1 MSKKHRPPPNH
12 KPADVPEG
20 ASPPAPA
27 ASSSFTQDDL
37 DGESLAP
44 ESLPADLLPAT
55 AGSGA
60 DLRELDDL
68 ADADPD
74 APPDLPALPAVEASP
89 EAPLDGMQAP
99 PTPSAPEAP
108 PLTSERLE
116 DAVAGVDPAEPAT
129 ATPNDLPTANTANTA
144 APTATKGKKGGAK
157 KSGPEALFGD
167 AEAQC
172 ERASAA
178 SMIGPFFD
186 LLMAA
191 LPVYFGGPAG
201 MGWSDVVMAAQ
212 KMVVE
217 HGEKYGATPLDLNP
231 AALADGFGALMAG
244 GPDVFLV
251 KTLTVYQLE
260 PKPDTMP
267 VAAMPGALPLP
278 DSFNGRMVIGQRT
291 VPVTPGMAIVYN
303 LTEKGSALVGPALEA
318 LFNTLAKH
326 ADLVRPV
333 AALAIGA
340 LTGYRMWRDTRTTP
354 DILVRHQQE
363 TAAPSA

>member
-1 MSKKHRPPPNH
+1 MSKKHRPPPTH
-12 KPADVPEG
+12 KPADVTSPEG
-20 ASPPAPA
+20 ASPPGAPA
-27 ASSSFTQDDL
+27 SFTQDDL

-44 ESLPADLLPAT
+44 DALPADLKPAE
-55 AGSGA
+55 AGGGA

-74 APPDLPALPAVEASP
+74 APPDLPALPAVEAAP

-99 PTPSAPEAP
+99 PTPDAPEVP
-108 PLTSERLE
+108 PATSERLE
-116 DAVAGVDPAEPAT
+116 DAVAGVDPAEPST
-129 ATPNDLPTANTANTA
+129 ATPNDLPASNVA
-144 APTATKGKKGGAK
+144 APTTTKGKKSGAK

-186 LLMAA
+186 LFMAA

-201 MGWSDVVMAAQ
+201 MGWSDVLMAAQ

-217 HGEKYGATPLDLNP
+217 HGAKYGATPLDLNP

-260 PKPDTMP
+260 PTPDTMP
-267 VAAMPGALPLP
+267 TAAMPGTLPLP
-278 DSFNGRMVIGQRT
+278 DSFNGRRVLGQRT
-291 VPVTPGMAIVYN
+291 VAVTPGMAIVYN
-303 LTEKGSALVGPALEA
+303 LTEKGSALVGPVLEA
-318 LFNTLAKH
+318 LFNFLAKH
-326 ADLVRPV
+326 ADLARPI

-340 LTGYRMWRDTRTTP
+340 ITGYRMWRDTRTTP
-354 DILVRHQQE
+354 DILVRHQPE
-363 TAAPSA
+363 TVAPSA